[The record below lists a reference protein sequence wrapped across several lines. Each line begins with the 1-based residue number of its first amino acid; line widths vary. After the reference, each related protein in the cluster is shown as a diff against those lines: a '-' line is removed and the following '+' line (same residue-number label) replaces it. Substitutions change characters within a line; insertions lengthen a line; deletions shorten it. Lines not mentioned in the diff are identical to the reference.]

1 MANRNFNRAQN
12 LEKEVKGL
20 FADVAIGGSGV
31 STLTKGL
38 GVTSVARDSAGVY
51 IVTLD
56 DKYNRLMKFGVIA
69 LSASVLGLTFELEAE
84 DVDGAKTI
92 QFRAV
97 GPTAVG
103 DTTPI
108 ETEIPS
114 GTRLL
119 IDIQLKNSTA
129 GE

>member
-12 LEKEVKGL
+12 LEKEIKGL
-20 FADVAIGGSGV
+20 FADVAIGATGAP
-31 STLTKGL
+31 TLTKGL
-38 GVTSVARDSAGVY
+38 GVASIARDSAGVY
-51 IVTLD
+51 IMTLD
-56 DKYNRLMKFGVIA
+56 DKYNRLMDFGVIA

-97 GPTAVG
+97 GPTAGG
-103 DTTPI
+103 DTTPV

-119 IDIQLKNSTA
+119 IGIKLKNTSV